1 MLDLNLFKSF
11 NIIDKFSSKESLI
24 QTGESGYLQNCQAL
38 EQLKIEQGVW
48 EDILKVSGIFS
59 AGSLLIPLPLI
70 SLFGGAATAAALEF
84 YLAIG
89 RLASVTEMLL
99 KHFGEQNITI
109 TPRVKTEEGII
120 DLLVKFPDRR
130 IFAFMLKSKGTA
142 FVKWREERQHFF
154 ISNRKKGGKRIT
166 RDPELIKLS
175 SKLNRM
181 SLALKKEKN
190 PLKGLSNTELNKIT
204 IKAIVLTGETKVDP
218 NNDPALFVDFGRARV
233 LRVQAESSIYVL
245 NQDDDLINFLM
256 PTEKK

>member
-1 MLDLNLFKSF
+1 MTDIDSF
-11 NIIDKFSSKESLI
+11 NFFNLVSEFSSKESLI
-24 QTGESGYLQNCQAL
+24 QTGQEGYLQNKEAL
-38 EQLKIEQGVW
+38 KQLKSQQVMW
-48 EDILKVSGIFS
+48 EDILKFSGAFS
-59 AGSLLIPLPLI
+59 VGSVFVPFPLI
-70 SLFGGAATAAALEF
+70 TLFGAGATAAALEF
-84 YLAIG
+84 HLAVS
-89 RLASVTEMLL
+89 RLAAVTEMLL
-99 KHFGEQNITI
+99 GHFGERNITI
-109 TPRVKTEEGII
+109 TPRVKTDEGII

-142 FVKWREERQHFF
+142 FVKWREDRQNFF

-256 PTEKK
+256 PTEKT